1 MREKGNIIICGV
13 GGQGIILAS
22 EILSSVLLRAG
33 YDVKQSEVH
42 GMAQRGGSV
51 LSHLRYGKK
60 VYSPVIDPATADLIL
75 SFELL
80 EALRHIGY
88 LKDRGKIVVNTQQI
102 LPPSVAAGNED
113 YPPDP
118 IAAMKKM
125 GVSVF
130 PLNALE
136 IARELGEVRVVN
148 TIMTGG
154 LSCFLPM
161 DENVYTEVIKER
173 VKERFVDVNLRAFTR
188 GREEMA
194 KMLQGEKTG

>member
-1 MREKGNIIICGV
+1 MNEKGNIIISGV

-33 YDVKQSEVH
+33 FDVKQSEVH

-51 LSHLRYGKK
+51 LSHLRYGSK
-60 VYSPVIDPATADLIL
+60 VYSPVIDPATADLLL

-88 LKDRGKIVVNTQQI
+88 LKDGGKVVVNTQQI

-113 YPPDP
+113 YPSDP
-118 IAAMKKM
+118 VSEMKNM

-154 LSCFLPM
+154 LSCFLPI
-161 DENVYTEVIKER
+161 DEKVYTDVIKER
-173 VKERFVDVNLRAFTR
+173 VKERFVDVNLRAFSR

-194 KMLQGEKTG
+194 RMLKELH